1 MYSEN
6 LSISAVKANMFDKRT
21 VVELNEGQMVEI
33 DGGTLEIAIAT
44 AVLGTAVIT
53 ILISVA
59 TVGGGSGRSGGGFE
73 VPNARKVH

>member
-1 MYSEN
+1 VYSEN
-6 LSISAVKANMFDKRT
+6 LSVSEVKANMFDKRT
-21 VVELNEGQMVEI
+21 VVELTENEMTEV

-59 TVGGGSGRSGGGFE
+59 TVGGGNRAGGDVFA
-73 VPNARKVH
+73 VKAVKQH

>member
-21 VVELNEGQMVEI
+21 VVELTENEMTEV

-59 TVGGGSGRSGGGFE
+59 TVGGGNRAGGD
-73 VPNARKVH
+73 VVAVKAVKQH